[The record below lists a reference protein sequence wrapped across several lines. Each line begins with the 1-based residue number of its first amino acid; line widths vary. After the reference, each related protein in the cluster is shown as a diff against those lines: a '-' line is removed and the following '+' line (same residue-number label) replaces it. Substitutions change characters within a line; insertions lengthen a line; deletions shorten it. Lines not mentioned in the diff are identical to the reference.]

1 MNILENQSLLHFNTF
16 NIDISAKY
24 FCETQSLEDIQNLIQ
39 SKKFKDEKYLILGGG
54 SNILFTQDF
63 DGIVM
68 KVSQKEISILSE
80 SDDEIIIEVNAGY
93 DWDSFVDYTVANNWF
108 GLENLSLIPGTVGAS
123 PIQNIGAYG
132 VEVSAFIVSVN
143 GLEINSSET
152 LVIEKSDCNFKYR
165 DSIFKNE
172 LKHDFI
178 VTSVVFKLS
187 KKEKPNLQYSALS
200 EFFTDINIIDITAE
214 SVRNAVIK
222 IRQSKLPDPQKLGNA
237 GSFFKNPIIAKQ
249 VFDEIKS
256 NFKELHGFSAGKD
269 LVKISAG
276 WLIEKCGM
284 KGLRVGDVGVYDKQ
298 ALVIVN
304 YGKANGSD
312 IKNFTEYVIEKVKNN
327 FGINLIPEVN
337 II

>member
-1 MNILENQSLLHFNTF
+1 M
-16 NIDISAKY
+16 
-24 FCETQSLEDIQNLIQ
+24 
-39 SKKFKDEKYLILGGG
+39 
-54 SNILFTQDF
+54 
-63 DGIVM
+63 
-68 KVSQKEISILSE
+68 
-80 SDDEIIIEVNAGY
+80 
-93 DWDSFVDYTVANNWF
+93 
-108 GLENLSLIPGTVGAS
+108 
-123 PIQNIGAYG
+123 
-132 VEVSAFIVSVN
+132 
-143 GLEINSSET
+143 
-152 LVIEKSDCNFKYR
+152 
-165 DSIFKNE
+165 
-172 LKHDFI
+172 
-178 VTSVVFKLS
+178 
-187 KKEKPNLQYSALS
+187 KEKPNLKYSALS
-200 EFFTDINIIDITAE
+200 EFFTDINISDVTAE

-256 NFKELHGFSAGKD
+256 DFEELEGFSIEKD

-327 FGINLIPEVN
+327 FGINLTPEVN

>member
-39 SKKFKDEKYLILGGG
+39 SKKIKDEKYLILGGG

-63 DGIVM
+63 DGIVI

-80 SDDEIIIEVNAGY
+80 SDDEIIIEVDAGF
-93 DWDSFVDYTVANNWF
+93 DWDSFVDYTVTNNWF

-132 VEVSAFIVSVN
+132 VEVSEFIVSVN
-143 GLEINSSET
+143 GLKINSSET
-152 LVIEKSDCNFKYR
+152 LIIEKSDCKFNYR

-172 LKHDFI
+172 LNSDFV

-187 KKEKPNLQYSALS
+187 KKEKPNLQYSGLS
-200 EFFTDINIIDITAE
+200 EFFTDVNISDITAE

-256 NFKELHGFSAGKD
+256 NFEELQGFSVGKD

-312 IKNFTEYVIEKVKNN
+312 IKNLTKYIIEKVKNN
-327 FGINLIPEVN
+327 FGINLTPEVN